1 MKLEG
6 IHRFFKKIG
15 EFQIRYRFLLIAVLA
30 ALTLF
35 GVLGLKKFKAASMT
49 EEVFVNI
56 TENMKEHEDR
66 FKTLFGSNDNI
77 VLLIESDDVFKP
89 EVLKM
94 IKEIGN
100 ELLEKIPYADSITS
114 ITDIDISVGT
124 DEGIEIKNPFKDG
137 IPENPAE
144 LKKAKDF
151 ILSRKSIVNKLVS
164 SDATETWLVLSFK
177 ATPSREEWMKT
188 SDKEL
193 MYTMGEKAIDVVTNP
208 KYKSPA
214 YTIKAAGL
222 PYTETEEKIVM
233 NADIKKCVSL
243 SFMCMIILLVIFA
256 RSFRGTIVPIIATVG
271 AIVSVL
277 GFMGHLNIQGSSEM
291 LSIPIIL
298 AMALS
303 VGYSIH
309 LVNSFRNSFYKIGK
323 RKEAIVDSIENTGWP
338 LFFTVV
344 TTAVSLLSFLTI
356 DLQPMHWVGVAS
368 AAMVFAV
375 YVYVSILIPIL
386 MSFGKDC
393 LPEKNKSAIRYQ
405 KLDSFF
411 EKLGKSVLKNRKA
424 ILLVFALVTVLC
436 IPAIF
441 MISVNMDSFNFMGTR
456 IPYVKR
462 IYEITHSKLG
472 SYFNY
477 NVMITFKEED
487 AVKNTE
493 NLKKLEELSRLIGG
507 FKLTKLNNGV
517 PKIFS
522 IIDIIKEMNQ
532 TMHADDPA
540 FYKIP
545 EDEELLAQLLFL
557 YEISGGE
564 TSRWVDD
571 EFRTIRIT
579 VDVAAFDGNEVAAN
593 LESVYKKCAELF
605 PDADT
610 FLTGA
615 AAHAAEMNNKIVY
628 GEIYSF
634 FTSLGAIG
642 ILMMI
647 VFGSF
652 KMGLIGLIPNIMPII
667 TTGAIMG
674 YFRVPLDMVTMAI
687 MPMILGIAVDDT
699 IHFTNHTKFL
709 FEKEGS
715 YHKAI
720 VGSFYSIGKTL
731 AMTTIILSVTFLM
744 YMISQIDAF
753 LRLGILAAVGLFS
766 ALIADYLMTPVLI
779 YISQPFGKERDD
791 TSIRKEA

>member
-1 MKLEG
+1 MKLERLH
-6 IHRFFKKIG
+6 IFFKKIG
-15 EFQIRYRFLLIAVLA
+15 EFQLKYRWLLLILLA
-30 ALTLF
+30 AITVF
-35 GVLGLKKFKAASMT
+35 AAMGLKKFRATSMT
-49 EEVFVNI
+49 EEVFVNL
-56 TENMKEHEDR
+56 TPQMKENEDR
-66 FKTLFGSNDNI
+66 FKELFGSNDTI

-94 IKEIGN
+94 IKEIGS
-100 ELLEKIPYADSITS
+100 ELLEKIPYSDSVTS

-124 DEGIEIKNPFKDG
+124 EEGIEIRNPFKDG

-164 SDATETWLVLSFK
+164 SDAKETWLILSLK

-193 MYTMGEKAIDVVTNP
+193 MYIMGDIAIDIVTNP
-208 KYKSPA
+208 KYKSSA
-214 YTIKAAGL
+214 YTIKPAGL

-233 NADIKKCVSL
+233 NADIRKCVSL

-256 RSFRGTIVPIIATVG
+256 RSFRGTIVPIIATTG

-277 GFMGHLNIQGSSEM
+277 GFMGHLNIEGSSEM
-291 LSIPIIL
+291 LSVPIIL

-303 VGYSIH
+303 VGYAIH
-309 LVNSFRNSFYKIGK
+309 LVNSFRNSFYAIGK
-323 RKEAIVDSIENTGWP
+323 RKEAVIDSIENTGWP

-344 TTAVSLLSFLTI
+344 TTVASVLSFLTV
-356 DLQPMHWVGVAS
+356 DLEPMHWMGLTS

-375 YVYVSILIPIL
+375 YIYVSILIPIL

-393 LPEKNKSAIRYQ
+393 PPEQNKSAIRYK

-411 EKLGKSVLKNRKA
+411 EKFGGWVLKKRKP
-424 ILLVFALVTVLC
+424 ILIVFALVTVLC
-436 IPAIF
+436 LPGIF
-441 MISVNMDSFNFMGTR
+441 MITVNMDSFNFMGTR

-462 IYEITHSKLG
+462 IYEITHSQLG
-472 SYFNY
+472 AYFNY
-477 NVMITFKEED
+477 NVMLTFKEED
-487 AVKNTE
+487 AVKKPE
-493 NLKKLEELSRLIGG
+493 NLKKLEELSRHISG

-522 IIDIIKEMNQ
+522 ILDVVKDMNQ
-532 TMHADDPA
+532 TMHADDPK
-540 FYKIP
+540 FYSIP
-545 EDEELLAQLLFL
+545 EDEDLLTQLLFL

-564 TSRWVDD
+564 TSRWVDE
-571 EFRTIRIT
+571 EFRTLRMT
-579 VDVAAFDGNEVAAN
+579 VDVAAFDGNELAAN
-593 LESVYKKCAELF
+593 LKSVHKKCAELF
-605 PDADT
+605 PDAEV

-634 FTSLGAIG
+634 FTSLAAIG
-642 ILMMI
+642 VLMMI
-647 VFGSF
+647 VFGSI

-674 YFRVPLDMVTMAI
+674 YFHIPLDMVTMAL
-687 MPMILGIAVDDT
+687 MPMVLGIAVDDT
-699 IHFTNHTKFL
+699 IHFTNHTKYL
-709 FEKEGS
+709 FEKESS
-715 YHKAI
+715 YDKAI
-720 VGSFYSIGKTL
+720 IGSFYSIGKTL
-731 AMTTIILSVTFLM
+731 AMTTIILSATFLM
-744 YMISQIDAF
+744 YMASIIDAF

-766 ALIADYLMTPVLI
+766 ALVADYLMTPVLI
-779 YISQPFGKERDD
+779 YISKPFGKE
-791 TSIRKEA
+791 KK

>member
-1 MKLEG
+1 MKLERLH
-6 IHRFFKKIG
+6 IFFKKIG
-15 EFQIRYRFLLIAVLA
+15 EFQLKYRWLLLILLA
-30 ALTLF
+30 AITVF
-35 GVLGLKKFKAASMT
+35 AAMGLKKFRATSMT
-49 EEVFVNI
+49 EEVFVNL
-56 TENMKEHEDR
+56 TPQMKENEDR
-66 FKTLFGSNDNI
+66 FKELFGSNDTI

-94 IKEIGN
+94 IKEIGS
-100 ELLEKIPYADSITS
+100 ELLEKIPYSDSVTS

-124 DEGIEIKNPFKDG
+124 EEGIEIRNPFKDG

-164 SDATETWLVLSFK
+164 SDAKETWLILSLK

-193 MYTMGEKAIDVVTNP
+193 MYIMGDIAIDIVTNP
-208 KYKSPA
+208 KYKSSA
-214 YTIKAAGL
+214 YTIKPAGL

-233 NADIKKCVSL
+233 NADIRKCVSL

-256 RSFRGTIVPIIATVG
+256 RSFRGTIVPIIATTG

-277 GFMGHLNIQGSSEM
+277 GFMGHLNIEGSSEM
-291 LSIPIIL
+291 LSVPIIL

-303 VGYSIH
+303 VGYAIH
-309 LVNSFRNSFYKIGK
+309 LVNSFRNSFYAIGK
-323 RKEAIVDSIENTGWP
+323 RKEAVIDSIENTGWP

-344 TTAVSLLSFLTI
+344 TTVASVLSFLTV
-356 DLQPMHWVGVAS
+356 DLEPMHWMGLTS

-375 YVYVSILIPIL
+375 YIYVSILIPIL

-393 LPEKNKSAIRYQ
+393 PPEQNKSAIRYK

-411 EKLGKSVLKNRKA
+411 EKFGGWVLKKRKPVL
-424 ILLVFALVTVLC
+424 IVFALVTVLC
-436 IPAIF
+436 LPGIF
-441 MISVNMDSFNFMGTR
+441 MITVNMDSFNFMGTR

-462 IYEITHSKLG
+462 IYEITHSQLG
-472 SYFNY
+472 AYFNY
-477 NVMITFKEED
+477 NVMLTFKEED
-487 AVKNTE
+487 AVKKPE
-493 NLKKLEELSRLIGG
+493 NLKKLEELSRHISG

-522 IIDIIKEMNQ
+522 ILDVVKDMNQ
-532 TMHADDPA
+532 TMHADDPK
-540 FYKIP
+540 FYSIP
-545 EDEELLAQLLFL
+545 EDEDLLTQLLFL

-564 TSRWVDD
+564 TSRWVDE
-571 EFRTIRIT
+571 EFRTLRMT
-579 VDVAAFDGNEVAAN
+579 VDVAAFDGNELAAN
-593 LESVYKKCAELF
+593 LKSVHKKCAELF
-605 PDADT
+605 PDAEV

-634 FTSLGAIG
+634 FTSLAAIG
-642 ILMMI
+642 VLMMI
-647 VFGSF
+647 VFGSI

-674 YFRVPLDMVTMAI
+674 YFHIPLDMVTMAL
-687 MPMILGIAVDDT
+687 MPMVLGIAVDDT
-699 IHFTNHTKFL
+699 IHFTNHTKYL
-709 FEKEGS
+709 FEKESS
-715 YHKAI
+715 YDKAI
-720 VGSFYSIGKTL
+720 IGSFYSIGKTL
-731 AMTTIILSVTFLM
+731 AMTTIILSATFLM
-744 YMISQIDAF
+744 YMASIIDAF

-766 ALIADYLMTPVLI
+766 ALVADYLMTPVLI
-779 YISQPFGKERDD
+779 YISKPFGKE
-791 TSIRKEA
+791 KK